1 MVLRAAQT
9 NLSEEKPVSS
19 DSNSDATNE
28 ELDRYRNTIKQLESR
43 LAECI
48 MKNEE
53 YERNSIAAA
62 KTAEVEAILKEKV
75 EELEKLRK
83 DQEDLLELLTD
94 QDSKIMLYKEKLEV
108 LGAKVVD
115 SKKYLISYKKSLYIL
130 ENLFH
135 QRYNLI

>member
-9 NLSEEKPVSS
+9 NLSEEKPVSP